1 MSFKRDWRVIQRDVY
16 GGLGLVGIVTMQ
28 SLPAGEGEL
37 MKCPYCEEEFV
48 EGYLATG
55 SQRIAWLTEEPYAH
69 AYPQREGDFFVTKY
83 RFMQVSHVKSLY
95 CKKCRII
102 LTKV

>member
-1 MSFKRDWRVIQRDVY
+1 MRNI
-16 GGLGLVGIVTMQ
+16 
-28 SLPAGEGEL
+28 PAGEGEL

-55 SQRIAWLTEEPYAH
+55 SQRIAWLTEEPFAC
-69 AYPQREGDFFVTKY
+69 AYPQREGDFFVTK
-83 RFMQVSHVKSLY
+83 FSFLQGSHVKSLY

>member
-1 MSFKRDWRVIQRDVY
+1 
-16 GGLGLVGIVTMQ
+16 
-28 SLPAGEGEL
+28 

-69 AYPQREGDFFVTKY
+69 AYPQREGDFFVTKSS
-83 RFMQVSHVKSLY
+83 FLQVSHVKSLY
-95 CKKCRII
+95 CNKCRII
-102 LTKV
+102 LTKGLLKRRQLLPFLLSVLTVTLDFYLLPSPS

>member
-1 MSFKRDWRVIQRDVY
+1 MRSI
-16 GGLGLVGIVTMQ
+16 
-28 SLPAGEGEL
+28 PAGEGEL

-95 CKKCRII
+95 CNKCRII